1 MQKLASGKRAIK
13 LRVNFSVRNDSIMKV
28 RRHKLFTIVIVGLFV
43 FLSGGIAT
51 AQADKEA
58 EVKRIYKQLIDAE
71 NEHDLT
77 RVRALVWN
85 SPSTLFVAKAP
96 VGWHG
101 YWGVDDIMQH
111 LHDMYR
117 QPFLIDPI
125 YEEEKVVFITPEI
138 AETYTPVRIT
148 VAYGGQNP
156 VPKPF
161 VMVLLWKNTP
171 QGWKMTTDI
180 PIPVPPDPAPH

>member
-1 MQKLASGKRAIK
+1 MNNIYKACFAILFASPA
-13 LRVNFSVRNDSIMKV
+13 
-28 RRHKLFTIVIVGLFV
+28 LFCAAQ
-43 FLSGGIAT
+43 SGSAAG
-51 AQADKEA
+51 DKEQ
-58 EVKRIYKQLIDAE
+58 EVRDIYMKLIDAE
-71 NEHDLT
+71 NRHDLPA
-77 RVRALVWN
+77 VREFVWN

-101 YWGVDDIMQH
+101 YWGIDDVMQH

-117 QPFLIDPI
+117 QPFRIDPT
-125 YEEEKVVFITPEI
+125 YEEEKVVFITPDI
-138 AETYTPVRIT
+138 AETYAPVRIT

-161 VMVLLWKNTP
+161 VMVLLWIKTS

-180 PIPVPPDPAPH
+180 PIPVPPESVAH